1 MTFVSLIVYTES
13 HKKYLFSSGETNK
26 YVICYYYF
34 IFSCSGH
41 QYSFQ
46 KERKI
51 TFSVKI
57 LSIHY
62 CHWHLQSGK
71 LRSKST
77 ALESSLFTSP
87 LCLGSSFFCHHPS
100 IHLFPFPCPQA
111 YLQIHV
117 VWICFVCKTSL
128 TIETFLSSP
137 VLPSPWCHLYT
148 HTPHSSPV
156 LKEALCLV
164 WLKQLITNL
173 TWLSSKHIASALAQS
188 KAR

>member
-1 MTFVSLIVYTES
+1 MFWTPILVSKR
-13 HKKYLFSSGETNK
+13 KK
-26 YVICYYYF
+26 
-34 IFSCSGH
+34 
-41 QYSFQ
+41 
-46 KERKI
+46 KI
-51 TFSVKI
+51 IFSVKI
-57 LSIHY
+57 LFFHY
-62 CHWHLQSGK
+62 CHWHLQSRK

-77 ALESSLFTSP
+77 ALEPSSFTRH
-87 LCLGSSFFCHHPS
+87 LCLGSSFFYHPPS

-137 VLPSPWCHLYT
+137 VLPSTWCHLYT

-164 WLKQLITNL
+164 WLNSLSANL
-173 TWLSSKHIASALAQS
+173 TWLSYKHIASALLQS
-188 KAR
+188 KAIDFHSDIQPKKDDHMPRSNHKKKNLIHSTNPIDP